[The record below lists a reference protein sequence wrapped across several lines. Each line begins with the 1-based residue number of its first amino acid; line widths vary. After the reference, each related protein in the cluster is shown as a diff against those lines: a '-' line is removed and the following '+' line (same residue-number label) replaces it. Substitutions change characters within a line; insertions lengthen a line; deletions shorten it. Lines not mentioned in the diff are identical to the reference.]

1 MLSRIVPI
9 VSWVYISLILSE
21 EDFMAGI
28 LDSVNQRTQLVGQ
41 NRLELLL
48 FKLTGR
54 QRFGINVFKVREV
67 MPCPKLTI
75 LPKQDKFIKGVAHI
89 RGQTISV
96 IDLSKATGGPEVVQT
111 ENSFVVI
118 TEYNRTV
125 QAFLVSG
132 VERIVTLSWTDV
144 MPPPEGAGKSSYLTA
159 VTEIDKEMVSILD
172 VEKILNEISPISTQ
186 LSEGIADNSVGENVG
201 DRVIMI
207 ADDST
212 VARNQV
218 KRALEP
224 FGLTMLLAK
233 NGQDA
238 LEQLLAIADTC
249 ETSITEKVALLISD
263 IEMPEMDGYT
273 LTSIIK
279 SNDKMKVIPVI
290 LHTSLSGVFNNAM
303 VEKVGAEDFIPKFHP
318 DELARSV
325 KKWLKHGSE
334 H

>member
-1 MLSRIVPI
+1 
-9 VSWVYISLILSE
+9 
-21 EDFMAGI
+21 MAGI

-48 FKLTGR
+48 FRLVGP

-67 MPCPKLTI
+67 LQCPKLTSM
-75 LPKQDKFIKGVAHI
+75 PKQDPFIKGVAHI

-96 IDLSKATGGPEVVQT
+96 IDMSKAIGGPAITQT
-111 ENSFVVI
+111 DESFI
-118 TEYNRTV
+118 IIAEYNRSV
-125 QAFLVSG
+125 QGFLVAG
-132 VERIVTLSWTDV
+132 VERIVTLSWKDM
-144 MPPPEGAGKSSYLTA
+144 MPPPEGAGKASYLTA
-159 VTEIDKEMVSILD
+159 VTEIDNQMVSILD
-172 VEKILNEISPISTQ
+172 VEKVLNDISPVSTE
-186 LSEGIADNSVGENVG
+186 LSEGVG
-201 DRVIMI
+201 DTSIGEDLGDRIVMI

-224 FGLTMLLAK
+224 LGIKMVLAK

-238 LEQLLAIADTC
+238 LDQLTAIAATC
-249 ETSITEKVALLISD
+249 EHSITEKVALMVSD

-273 LTSIIK
+273 LTAEVK
-279 SNDKMKVIPVI
+279 GNDRMAKMPVI

-318 DELARSV
+318 DELATAV
-325 KKWLKHGSE
+325 KKWLNQS
-334 H
+334 

>member
-1 MLSRIVPI
+1 
-9 VSWVYISLILSE
+9 
-21 EDFMAGI
+21 MASI

-48 FKLTGR
+48 FKLVGR

-67 MPCPKLTI
+67 LQCPKLTSM
-75 LPKQDKFIKGVAHI
+75 PQQDKYIKGIAHI

-96 IDLSKATGGPEVVQT
+96 IDLSKATGGPAITQT
-111 ENSFVVI
+111 ENSFI
-118 TEYNRTV
+118 IIAEYNRSV
-125 QAFLVSG
+125 QGFLVSS
-132 VERIVTLSWTDV
+132 VERITTLSWKDI

-159 VTEIDKEMVSILD
+159 VTEIDNEMVSILD
-172 VEKILNEISPISTQ
+172 VEKILNEISPVSTE
-186 LSEGIADNSVGENVG
+186 LSEGVADVTMGEQVG
-201 DRVIMI
+201 DKLVMI

-224 FGLTMLLAK
+224 LGLNLILAK

-238 LEQLLAIADTC
+238 LEQLKAIAETC
-249 ETSITEKVALLISD
+249 DTSITEKVALMISD

-273 LTSIIK
+273 LTAEVKAAENMRALPI
-279 SNDKMKVIPVI
+279 I

-318 DELARSV
+318 DELATAV
-325 KKWLKHGSE
+325 KKWLKIDD
-334 H
+334 

>member
-1 MLSRIVPI
+1 
-9 VSWVYISLILSE
+9 
-21 EDFMAGI
+21 MAGV

-48 FKLTGR
+48 FKLIGK

-67 MPCPKLTI
+67 LQCPRLTAF
-75 LPKQDKFIKGVAHI
+75 PKQNSYIKGVAHI

-96 IDLSKATGGPEVVQT
+96 IDLSKAIGGPSITQT
-111 ENSFVVI
+111 ADSFI
-118 TEYNRTV
+118 IIAEYNRSV
-125 QAFLVSG
+125 QGFLVAG
-132 VERIVTLSWTDV
+132 VERIVTLSWKDM
-144 MPPPEGAGKSSYLTA
+144 MPPPEGAGRSSYLTA

-172 VEKILNEISPISTQ
+172 VEKILNEINPVSTD
-186 LSEGIADNSVGENVG
+186 LSDDVADESVGKELG
-201 DRVIMI
+201 DRIVMI

-224 FGLTMLLAK
+224 LGITMALAK

-238 LEQLLAIADTC
+238 LEQLQAIEATC
-249 ETSITEKVALLISD
+249 VNSITEKVALMVSD

-273 LTSIIK
+273 LTAEVK
-279 SNDKMKVIPVI
+279 GNERMAKMPVI

-303 VEKVGAEDFIPKFHP
+303 VAKVGADDFIPKFHP
-318 DELARSV
+318 DELATAV
-325 KKWLKHGSE
+325 KKWLNHDV
-334 H
+334 

>member
-1 MLSRIVPI
+1 
-9 VSWVYISLILSE
+9 
-21 EDFMAGI
+21 MASI

-48 FKLTGR
+48 FKLVGT

-67 MPCPKLTI
+67 LQCPPLTKMPH
-75 LPKQDKFIKGVAHI
+75 QDGYIKGVAHI

-96 IDLSKATGGPEVVQT
+96 IDLSKATGGPEIQET
-111 ENSFVVI
+111 GNNFI
-118 TEYNRTV
+118 IIAEYNRSV
-125 QAFLVSG
+125 QGFLVAG
-132 VERIVTLSWTDV
+132 VERITTLSWQDI
-144 MPPPEGAGKSSYLTA
+144 MPPPEGAGKSNYLTA
-159 VTEIDKEMVSILD
+159 VTEIDNEMVSILD
-172 VEKILNEISPISTQ
+172 VEKILNEISPVSTE
-186 LSEGIADNSVGENVG
+186 LSEGIADDSVGKDIG
-201 DRVIMI
+201 DKVIMI

-224 FGLTMLLAK
+224 LGLNMLLAK

-238 LEQLLAIADTC
+238 LDQLKAITKECQYD
-249 ETSITEKVALLISD
+249 ITERVALLISD

-273 LTSIIK
+273 LTAEIK
-279 SNDKMKVIPVI
+279 NNELLKPLPVI

-318 DELARSV
+318 DELATAV
-325 KKWLKHGSE
+325 KKWLRME
-334 H
+334 DE

>member
-1 MLSRIVPI
+1 
-9 VSWVYISLILSE
+9 
-21 EDFMAGI
+21 MASI

-48 FKLTGR
+48 FKLVGR

-67 MPCPKLTI
+67 LQCPRLTPM
-75 LPKQDKFIKGVAHI
+75 PKQDKFIKGIAHI

-96 IDLSKATGGPEVVQT
+96 IDLSKATGGPAIEQT
-111 ENSFVVI
+111 ENSFI
-118 TEYNRTV
+118 IIAEYNRSV
-125 QAFLVSG
+125 QGFLVAG
-132 VERIVTLSWTDV
+132 VERITTLSWKDV

-159 VTEIDKEMVSILD
+159 VTEIDNEMVSILD
-172 VEKILNEISPISTQ
+172 VEKILNEISPVSTE
-186 LSEGIADNSVGENVG
+186 LSEGVADDTVGDQVGEKLV
-201 DRVIMI
+201 MI

-224 FGLTMLLAK
+224 LGLNLILAK

-238 LEQLLAIADTC
+238 LDQLQAITESC
-249 ETSITEKVALLISD
+249 ENSISEKVALMISD

-273 LTSIIK
+273 LTAEVKASE
-279 SNDKMKVIPVI
+279 KMRALPII

-303 VEKVGAEDFIPKFHP
+303 VEKVGADDFIPKFNP
-318 DELARSV
+318 DELATSV
-325 KKWLKHGSE
+325 KKWLKINDK
-334 H
+334 

>member
-1 MLSRIVPI
+1 
-9 VSWVYISLILSE
+9 
-21 EDFMAGI
+21 MAGI

-48 FKLTGR
+48 FKLVGR

-67 MPCPKLTI
+67 LQCPRLSS
-75 LPKQDKFIKGVAHI
+75 LPRQNDYIKGVAHI

-96 IDLSKATGGPEVVQT
+96 IDLSKATGGAEITQT
-111 ENSFVVI
+111 EDSFI
-118 TEYNRTV
+118 IIAEYNRSV
-125 QAFLVSG
+125 QGFLVAG
-132 VERIVTLSWTDV
+132 VERIVTLSWKDI

-159 VTEIDKEMVSILD
+159 VTEIDNEMVSILD
-172 VEKILNEISPISTQ
+172 VEKILNEISPVSTE
-186 LSEGIADNSVGENVG
+186 LSEDVVDETVGEELGEKMV
-201 DRVIMI
+201 MI

-224 FGLTMLLAK
+224 LGIKMVLAK

-238 LEQLLAIADTC
+238 LDQLLAIEATC
-249 ETSITEKVALLISD
+249 DKSITEKVALMISD

-273 LTSIIK
+273 LTAEVK
-279 SNDKMKVIPVI
+279 AHDRMKAMPII

-318 DELARSV
+318 DELATAV
-325 KKWLKHGSE
+325 KKWLKMDE
-334 H
+334 

>member
-1 MLSRIVPI
+1 
-9 VSWVYISLILSE
+9 
-21 EDFMAGI
+21 MAGI

-48 FKLTGR
+48 FKLVGR

-67 MPCPKLTI
+67 LQCPRLTS
-75 LPKQDKFIKGVAHI
+75 LPKQDAFIKGIAHI

-96 IDLSKATGGPEVVQT
+96 IDMSKAIGGPAITQT
-111 ENSFVVI
+111 EDSFI
-118 TEYNRTV
+118 IIAEYNRSV
-125 QAFLVSG
+125 QGFLVAG
-132 VERIVTLSWTDV
+132 VERIVTLSWKDM

-159 VTEIDKEMVSILD
+159 VTEIDGGMVSILD
-172 VEKILNEISPISTQ
+172 VEKILNEINPVSTE
-186 LSEGIADNSVGENVG
+186 LSDDVADESVGEELGERIV
-201 DRVIMI
+201 MI

-224 FGLTMLLAK
+224 LGIKMVLAK

-238 LEQLLAIADTC
+238 LDQLLAIEATC
-249 ETSITEKVALLISD
+249 EHSITEKVALMVSD

-273 LTSIIK
+273 LTAEVK
-279 SNDKMKVIPVI
+279 GNDRMAKMPII

-303 VEKVGAEDFIPKFHP
+303 VAKVGADDFIPKFHP
-318 DELARSV
+318 DELATAV
-325 KKWLKHGSE
+325 KKWLAH
-334 H
+334 

>member
-1 MLSRIVPI
+1 
-9 VSWVYISLILSE
+9 
-21 EDFMAGI
+21 MAGI

-48 FKLTGR
+48 FKLVGP

-67 MPCPKLTI
+67 LQCPPLTAF
-75 LPKQDKFIKGVAHI
+75 PHQDSYIKGVAHI

-96 IDLSKATGGPEVVQT
+96 IDLSKATGGPEIQQT
-111 ENSFVVI
+111 DNSFI
-118 TEYNRTV
+118 IIAEYNRAV
-125 QAFLVSG
+125 QGFLVAG
-132 VERIVTLSWTDV
+132 VERIINIRWQDIL
-144 MPPPEGAGKSSYLTA
+144 PPPEGAGKSNYLTA
-159 VTEIDKEMVSILD
+159 VTEIEGEMVSILD
-172 VEKILNEISPISTQ
+172 VEKILNEINPVSTE
-186 LSEGIADNSVGENVG
+186 LSEDVADTSVGESVG
-201 DRVIMI
+201 ERLVMI

-224 FGLTMLLAK
+224 LGLNMVLAK

-238 LEQLLAIADTC
+238 LDQLNEIADTC
-249 ETSITEKVALLISD
+249 DRSISEKVALLISD

-273 LTSIIK
+273 LTAEIK
-279 SNDKMKVIPVI
+279 SQERLNQMPVI

-318 DELARSV
+318 DELATAV
-325 KKWLKHGSE
+325 KKWLKLDE
-334 H
+334 